1 MNWSRRAVIETPIFK
16 KMTPLKTFLQ
26 ISRCL
31 HFADNNSANNTDELC
46 KIKLVINFLNQN
58 SFDSLI
64 EQKNTY

>member
-1 MNWSRRAVIETPIFK
+1 MNWSKRAVIETPIFRK
-16 KMTPLKTFLQ
+16 ITPLKKFLQ
-26 ISRCL
+26 ICRCL
-31 HFADNNSANNTDELC
+31 HFTGNNSANNTDELC